1 MKKVKSGNRSSAA
14 KGNGAPKNVD
24 EYLAGVPEP
33 ARSTLNKIR
42 AAIRAAV
49 PPEATETISYR
60 TAFKYKEVL
69 VWFAA
74 FSNHCSLFPT
84 ASVVEAFKNELK
96 GFSTSKGTIHFP
108 TDKPLPTALVK
119 KLVKARVAQNA
130 SCALTGGNVPCA
142 TAFADSHPPRSSPPR
157 ARFFRSLLPRN
168 KCRSKSSHPPRNNFF
183 SRSMRRA
190 TRSTPARVTP
200 RNSLGP

>member
-1 MKKVKSGNRSSAA
+1 MKKVKSGHRSSAA
-14 KGNGAPKNVD
+14 KVNGAPKNVD

-33 ARSTLNKIR
+33 VRGTLNKIR
-42 AAIRAAV
+42 AAIRSAV

-60 TAFKYKEVL
+60 IPAFKYKGVL

-84 ASVVEAFKNELK
+84 ASVIEAFKNELK

-119 KLVKARVAQNA
+119 KLVKARVTQNE
-130 SCALTGGNVPCA
+130 
-142 TAFADSHPPRSSPPR
+142 
-157 ARFFRSLLPRN
+157 
-168 KCRSKSSHPPRNNFF
+168 SKK
-183 SRSMRRA
+183 RR
-190 TRSTPARVTP
+190 
-200 RNSLGP
+200 

>member
-14 KGNGAPKNVD
+14 KDNGTPKNFA
-24 EYLAGVPEP
+24 EYLAGVPQP
-33 ARSTLNKIR
+33 ARGTLNKMR
-42 AAIRAAV
+42 AAIRSAV

-60 TAFKYKEVL
+60 IPAFKHKGVL

-119 KLVKARVAQNA
+119 KLVKARVAQNE
-130 SCALTGGNVPCA
+130 
-142 TAFADSHPPRSSPPR
+142 
-157 ARFFRSLLPRN
+157 
-168 KCRSKSSHPPRNNFF
+168 SKK
-183 SRSMRRA
+183 RRDE
-190 TRSTPARVTP
+190 V
-200 RNSLGP
+200 N